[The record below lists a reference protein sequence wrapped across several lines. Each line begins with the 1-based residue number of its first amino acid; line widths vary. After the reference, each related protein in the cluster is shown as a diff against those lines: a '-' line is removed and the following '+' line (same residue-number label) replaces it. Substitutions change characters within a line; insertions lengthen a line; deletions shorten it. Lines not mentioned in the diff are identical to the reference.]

1 MNWDYAGNLWAVDM
15 LRQQMLAGVTR
26 HAYLFSGPPG
36 VGRRTLALRFAQA
49 LNCPQA
55 GVSAEPCLTCRT
67 CRQIAD
73 LQFPDLQLVEV
84 SEGRSEIL
92 IDQVRQVKQ
101 FLSLSPYQSPAKIAI
116 FRDYQFAK
124 SSAQNALLKT
134 LEETPG
140 SAIILIT
147 VDALENLLPTTVSR
161 CEVLR
166 LRPMP
171 IPTLAAEL
179 GTRLSLPEERAG
191 LLASIAGGRFGTAR
205 QLAEDPDLLT
215 RREAW
220 LNIYPRLTSDT
231 LLQRL
236 QYVETLFP
244 KNDRVGARDK
254 RRNLVGMF
262 NTWISL
268 ERDVLLLASGSGA
281 AVANPDALET
291 IQRLAQRTTPVVSA
305 AAIRCLERAA
315 GRIDHYMN
323 SRLVVEN
330 LMLEL
335 EEERPSRL

>member
-15 LRQQMLAGVTR
+15 LRQQMITGVTR

-55 GVSAEPCLTCRT
+55 SGSAEPCLTCRT

-73 LQFPDLQLVEV
+73 LQFPDLQVVEV
-84 SEGRSEIL
+84 PEGRSEIL
-92 IDQVRQVKQ
+92 IDQVRQIKQ
-101 FLSLSPYQSPAKIAI
+101 FLSLTPYQSHAKIAI
-116 FRDYQFAK
+116 FRDYQHAR

-171 IPTLAAEL
+171 ITTLAAEL
-179 GTRLSLPEERAG
+179 GTRVGLPMERAG

-205 QLAEDPDLLT
+205 RFADNPDLLA
-215 RREAW
+215 RRETW
-220 LNIYPRLTSDT
+220 LSAYPRLIKDT

-244 KNDRVGARDK
+244 KNDRASARDK
-254 RRNLVGMF
+254 RRNLVDMV

-268 ERDVLLLASGSGA
+268 ERDVLLMASGSDA
-281 AVANPDALET
+281 AVANPDVLESVEL
-291 IQRLAQRTTPVVSA
+291 LAQGTVPAVSA

-315 GRIDHYMN
+315 GRIDGYMN
-323 SRLVVEN
+323 SRLVLEN

-335 EEERPSRL
+335 EEERR